1 MNIKQE
7 YLKLSLKGMPITYSE
22 VQWENAPLSSF
33 ARFQRF
39 ITNITKGNV
48 VFAYNENG
56 EILNRL
62 LTDEIYNAT
71 DIRMVDFSA
80 YFRESFDSKESGIP
94 TANVI
99 YIFNIGNEEVRDY
112 TFPDKKLFNII
123 QTNLQ
128 QGGCVILASNV
139 FSPTTFKR
147 NYPTSS
153 TNIVMAQQILKTD

>member
-1 MNIKQE
+1 
-7 YLKLSLKGMPITYSE
+7 MPKTFAE
-22 VQWENAPLSSF
+22 VQWEESPISSF

-71 DIRMVDFSA
+71 DIRMIDFA
-80 YFRESFDSKESGIP
+80 KYFRESFDSKESAIP
-94 TANVI
+94 IANVI
-99 YIFNIGNEEVRDY
+99 YVFNIGNEEVKDY
-112 TFPDKKLFNII
+112 TFSDKKLFNII

-128 QGGCVILASNV
+128 QGGCVILTSNI

-147 NYPTSS
+147 NYPTSA
-153 TNIVMAQQILKTD
+153 TKVVMAQQILKTD